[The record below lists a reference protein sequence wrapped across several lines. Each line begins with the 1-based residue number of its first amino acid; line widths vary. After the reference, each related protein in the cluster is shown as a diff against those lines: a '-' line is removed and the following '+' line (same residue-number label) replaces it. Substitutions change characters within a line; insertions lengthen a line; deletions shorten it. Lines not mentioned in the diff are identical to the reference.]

1 MRLHET
7 LRFLIELDIA
17 NSNSPALLFP
27 KKDDNPTALSQLR
40 GHRQKRLI
48 YPQVQWELRPKLLF
62 MPAVVHSLDSLSRIE
77 TRSTRSALN
86 SDWKRLDITY
96 LRSTV
101 RDNQEKPMLAIRL
114 YLSALTLI
122 FLFST
127 ALDRG
132 VGLLEAIVVICALV
146 YLILD
151 TREHLRKSRAEL
163 RELKR
168 LEKKLTVLLQ

>member
-1 MRLHET
+1 
-7 LRFLIELDIA
+7 
-17 NSNSPALLFP
+17 
-27 KKDDNPTALSQLR
+27 
-40 GHRQKRLI
+40 
-48 YPQVQWELRPKLLF
+48 
-62 MPAVVHSLDSLSRIE
+62 
-77 TRSTRSALN
+77 
-86 SDWKRLDITY
+86 
-96 LRSTV
+96 
-101 RDNQEKPMLAIRL
+101 MLAIRL

-132 VGLLEAIVVICALV
+132 VGLLEAIIVICALV

-163 RELKR
+163 RALKR

>member
-1 MRLHET
+1 
-7 LRFLIELDIA
+7 
-17 NSNSPALLFP
+17 
-27 KKDDNPTALSQLR
+27 
-40 GHRQKRLI
+40 
-48 YPQVQWELRPKLLF
+48 
-62 MPAVVHSLDSLSRIE
+62 
-77 TRSTRSALN
+77 
-86 SDWKRLDITY
+86 
-96 LRSTV
+96 
-101 RDNQEKPMLAIRL
+101 MLAIRL